1 MGDVLWLAILCL
13 GIWYW
18 WDTVC
23 AKEVARSASLRACQK
38 ASVQF
43 LDDTV
48 ERKRLWLRRNS
59 LGRVELCRLYFFE
72 FTSDGT
78 ERYQGRIVMFGHHIC
93 EVEMDAYRIP
103 EDISQG

>member
-1 MGDVLWLAILCL
+1 VGDVLWLALLCVGL
-13 GIWYW
+13 WYW
-18 WDTVC
+18 WDTVRT
-23 AKEVARSASLRACQK
+23 KEVARSAGLRACQK

-59 LGRVELCRLYFFE
+59 LGQVELCRLYFFE
-72 FTSDGT
+72 FTSDGV
-78 ERYQGRIVMFGHHIC
+78 ERYQGRIVMLGQMVS

-103 EDISQG
+103 QD